1 MASRKLTV
9 ESALKRLQEITDS
22 LEKGELSLEQSLKL
36 YEEGVGLTAA
46 CKKMLDDAELKIAK
60 LSIENETGEA
70 END

>member
-9 ESALKRLQEITDS
+9 ESALQRLQEITDS

-46 CKKMLDDAELKIAK
+46 CKNA
-60 LSIENETGEA
+60 G
-70 END
+70 